1 MQPVR
6 PGGAAPRSLAVLA
19 FGGLI
24 CASQVAHADDLQQLE
39 LGKTRFDNGQYEEAA
54 QRFAAMLDPD
64 GKPCPP
70 VASSDGEPCRLTDPD
85 LIERARTLHAAALVA
100 LKRDTEAEAEIAT
113 ILRANPTYLPDAAVL
128 PQEVIDKFT
137 LVRARLREELE
148 AEAKRRSDEAK
159 SKRAASERA
168 DEDEKRWLEGLMKA
182 ASEQRVVVKNSRIVA
197 AVPFGLGQFQNG
209 SKNLGYFFAISEGV
223 TASVAIVASQFFT
236 YYASFDPTLATA
248 VERED
253 LLQRQKVALAVN
265 QIAFGLWASLSVAG
279 IVQAQAAFVPE
290 KVTVQRRVLPPRPQR
305 AQLQMLPTVTASPG
319 GGFSVGLV
327 GVF

>member
-1 MQPVR
+1 
-6 PGGAAPRSLAVLA
+6 
-19 FGGLI
+19 
-24 CASQVAHADDLQQLE
+24 
-39 LGKTRFDNGQYEEAA
+39 
-54 QRFAAMLDPD
+54 MLDPD